1 MMLPHLAAHLV
12 GVPLMIH
19 RPKLEVILAVLG
31 ERIGLSRADAGPPLL
46 PMPRAAL
53 LPIPGIAVIPVYG
66 TLVKRSLGL
75 EVASGLTSYQSIAD
89 QLDAAL
95 MDPAIAGILLDI
107 DSAGGEASGAFDL
120 ADKIYA
126 ARQAKPICAI
136 ANDSAFSAAYALA
149 SAASK
154 VVITRTGGIGSIGVI
169 AMHIDQ
175 SAKDVKEG
183 LTYTPVYSGE
193 HKNDL
198 SPHGPLTD
206 AAKATLQTEVNRL
219 YHLFVG
225 TVARNRSL
233 SADAITTTE
242 AGLFFG
248 QDAVGIGLAD
258 AVGNFDTAVTEL
270 FDLTQRPSLRGFFMK
285 EPQMQTGAQTET
297 PDHMAIVTTASDGVR
312 NEGHSRPEASPLPT
326 SLSVSDAMEIADLCT
341 LAGCPEQISGYL
353 SAQLPVVTVRQNLL
367 KQRAQTPHVS
377 SYLAPLPDGER
388 ESDDVMLKAVQKK
401 LAAQP
406 KQGATP

>member
-1 MMLPHLAAHLV
+1 MLSHLSAHLL

-19 RPKLEVILAVLG
+19 RPKLDVILAVLG
-31 ERIGLSRADAGPPLL
+31 ERIGLNRADAGHPQL

-53 LPIPGIAVIPVYG
+53 LSVPGIAVIPVYG

-95 MDPAIAGILLDI
+95 MDPSIAGILLDI

-154 VVITRTGGIGSIGVI
+154 VFITRTGGIGSIGVI

-175 SAKDVKEG
+175 SAKDVQEG
-183 LTYTPVYSGE
+183 LSYTPVYSGE
-193 HKNDL
+193 HKSDL

-270 FDLTQRPSLRGFFMK
+270 FDLTQRPSPRGFLMK
-285 EPQMQTGAQTET
+285 EPQMQAAAQTEN
-297 PDHMAIVTTASDGVR
+297 PDVVAIATTVSDGVR
-312 NEGHSRPEASPLPT
+312 DEAPFRPEVSPLPT

-341 LAGCPEQISGYL
+341 LAGCPEQISAYL
-353 SAQLPVVTVRQNLL
+353 SAQLPVATVRQSLL
-367 KQRAQTPHVS
+367 KQRAQTTHVS
-377 SYLAPLPDGER
+377 SYLAPPLDSNAGA
-388 ESDDVMLKAVQKK
+388 DDVMLKAVQKK
-401 LAAQP
+401 LGIQP
-406 KQGATP
+406 K